1 MTVLQDFVRFYQQLD
16 NNSAKQLCKLYGEK
30 ITLIDPVS
38 THKGLPALERYF
50 TSLLSNTRSCNFIIQ
65 ELNQQEDT
73 AFVTWQMSFAHPK
86 LKKGKLIQVD
96 GISRILIKDNKIV
109 FQRDYYDLGNML
121 YEHLPIIG
129 YLVRYLKRKL
139 AE

>member
-1 MTVLQDFVRFYQQLD
+1 MTVLQDFVEFYQQLD
-16 NNSAKQLCKLYGEK
+16 NNSAKQLCNIYSEE
-30 ITLIDPVS
+30 ITLVDPVS

-50 TSLLSNTRSCNFIIQ
+50 TSLLSNTRTCNFIIQ
-65 ELNQQEDT
+65 ELDQQEDT
-73 AFVTWQMSFAHPK
+73 AFVSWRMSFAHPK
-86 LKKGKLIQVD
+86 LKAGKRIEVD
-96 GISRILIKDNKIV
+96 GISRLLIKDNKIV

-129 YLVRYLKRKL
+129 SLVRYLKRKL